1 MSQLGAKLHVK
12 KSGVQYDINL
22 YSSKTDITATN
33 SGALALPIKL
43 SGKIY
48 YASGTT
54 ALSNTVAG
62 GYTPL
67 RISKSGRTYQITK
80 YAEHT
85 IKANQQSNE
94 TISINVKT
102 PLGGNYTFTDNNT
115 HWVPYGST
123 YTCSIHPA
131 SGYKAGSLS
140 STSGTITKPVTITA
154 GAAKV
159 NEVTVTIIQQSGQT
173 ITVNYNGVNH
183 TSTFKAAPGN
193 LYTATISAW
202 NNAIA
207 GSLNTRG
214 GTLTSN
220 ITVKATSSP
229 YWAIYCDDPHKHSAN
244 YTIYIPAGWS
254 KVRIQEW
261 TNGDRNGRYNCSYPP
276 DARSVLMVI
285 DVSQF
290 TNCGKNVYLWM
301 SHREGYSVTV
311 GINGTDSYPRY
322 DELDASRTT
331 DNQSISVQYGPLIE
345 EQPVTHWP
353 AYLTNCDYNCDCS
366 DDNGGE

>member
-54 ALSNTVAG
+54 ELSNTVAG

-123 YTCSIHPA
+123 YTCSIHPT

-214 GTLTSN
+214 GILTSN
-220 ITVKATSSP
+220 ITVKATSGP
-229 YWAIYCDDPHKHSAN
+229 YWSVYCHDN
-244 YTIYIPAGWS
+244 GTRYVTIPAGWT
-254 KVRIQEW
+254 KVRLEEWLSNHSSTDTSNAITQLQVISVSALANIQKTIMLHMSNRKGYLYEFRPG
-261 TNGDRNGRYNCSYPP
+261 TSKYGYPYYDGDSGDRTRDN
-276 DARSVLMVI
+276 RSI
-285 DVSQF
+285 
-290 TNCGKNVYLWM
+290 C
-301 SHREGYSVTV
+301 
-311 GINGTDSYPRY
+311 
-322 DELDASRTT
+322 
-331 DNQSISVQYGPLIE
+331 VQYGPYIETLGVTNTLIYNE
-345 EQPVTHWP
+345 
-353 AYLTNCDYNCDCS
+353 NCDCDCDCS
-366 DDNGGE
+366 DDNGSE